1 MGLDIGFP
9 WLSLEINTKK
19 FDKVNVKMSNIDNFV
34 FMSICEVTSKVYSKT
49 LYTNYASYCNGL
61 LDSLRDGKL
70 SKTQQWH
77 VVAIYDELETIYAFS
92 YEEANEYIIRFLE
105 SGRCEDFLRVVL
117 ETRHFFP
124 ITGD

>member
-1 MGLDIGFP
+1 
-9 WLSLEINTKK
+9 
-19 FDKVNVKMSNIDNFV
+19 MSNIDNFV

-61 LDSLRDGKL
+61 LNSLRDGKL
-70 SKTQQWH
+70 SNTQKWH
-77 VVAIYDELETIYAFS
+77 VIAVLEELEMIYAFTTDES
-92 YEEANEYIIRFLE
+92 NDYIIRFLE
-105 SGRCEDFLRVVL
+105 SGKCEDFLRVVL